1 MAAMTPPI
9 FPGVA
14 LQARTPTT
22 WIPDSRVQRCFS
34 CNTQFSMLRRKH
46 HCRSCGRIFCSS
58 CSAYRETIPSY
69 YRSYAPSPSQS
80 IEPQRTCAPCA
91 NNLRRASEVEWLVRA
106 LAVMPIPF
114 YKLFDVRL
122 VSRAWNHAVNTL
134 LSLYQGL
141 QYRLPCQE
149 YTRVECD
156 FLWSHYNEFGGHI
169 PWQIHTFACLK
180 SFELLEHRLHIL
192 SLAPNKIVPCR
203 WLLCSK
209 ACRPSMSVDN
219 IIHVAMSGC
228 LEYDV
233 FIKWVIDSWKF
244 FQPIVHI
251 KMMSWWVYIGLKYP
265 KLFKHGLV
273 PLCVGHI
280 DLMYALWFECLL
292 QGNSRNRRFLD
303 KIRSKILEAVSET
316 IQYDVSASMAFINLL
331 KRLVAVTNSN
341 AHEEMIQNFFKE
353 HPDVRAP
360 WSPCERI
367 RNIVDTKRFTSKTR
381 PLRVRCEMIDGCV
394 LDVLIKNE
402 DVRTDRLAMTIGYWI
417 ESLTEHIH
425 VHRYTVFP
433 FDDSS
438 GCVVMIPNAMT
449 LYDIRR
455 RTTLLNHVLSCNPNM
470 LVFGLRENIVSSC
483 VGACLLAF
491 TMGLGDRHLE
501 NIMVTREGYLAH
513 VDFGY
518 VLGEDPKHI
527 ATPMRITEDM
537 VEAIGGRSSTS
548 FAAFVKRTQVGYE
561 HMRSYAS
568 FWYHLLAAEFY
579 IFGDKSRHWKRIRD
593 HVLDRFVP
601 GELDEEAS
609 LHIQTVVQRATNDS
623 VVQRMADFAHL
634 ASNQLV
640 GGIFHIEL

>member
-1 MAAMTPPI
+1 MAATTPPI
-9 FPGVA
+9 FPDVA

-22 WIPDSRVQRCFS
+22 WIPDSRVHRCFS

-80 IEPQRTCAPCA
+80 VEPQRTCAPCA
-91 NNLRRASEVEWLVRA
+91 NKLRRAADVEWLVRA
-106 LAVMPIPF
+106 LAVMPVPF
-114 YKLFDVRL
+114 HKLFDLRIVN
-122 VSRAWNHAVNTL
+122 RAWNHAVNML

-156 FLWSHYNEFGGHI
+156 FLWSHYSEFGGHL

-180 SFELLEHRLHIL
+180 SFDLLRHRLGVL
-192 SLAPNKIVPCR
+192 RAKPKIMVPCR
-203 WLLCSK
+203 WLLCSA

-219 IIHVAMSGC
+219 IIHLGMSGC
-228 LEYDV
+228 LEHDI
-233 FIKWVIDSWKF
+233 FISWVIESWKR
-244 FQPIVHI
+244 FQPVVHI
-251 KMMSWWVYIGLKYP
+251 KMMPWWVYIGLKYP

-273 PLCVGHI
+273 PLCVSHI
-280 DLMYALWFECLL
+280 DLMYTLWFECLL
-292 QGNSRNRRFLD
+292 QGNSRNQRFLD
-303 KIRSKILEAVSET
+303 KVRSKILGAVSQG
-316 IQYDVSASMAFINLL
+316 IQDDVSASMAFIQCM
-331 KRLVAVTNSN
+331 KRLVAVANNN
-341 AHEEMIQNFFKE
+341 AHDEIIEIFFKI
-353 HPDVRAP
+353 HPSVRAP
-360 WSPCERI
+360 WSPSQKI
-367 RNIVDTKRFTSKTR
+367 IFVANTKRFLSKTR
-381 PLRVRCEMIDGCV
+381 PLRIRCVLESGQH
-394 LDVLIKNE
+394 LDVLIKTE
-402 DVRTDRLAMTIGYWI
+402 DVRTDRLAMDVGYWI
-417 ESLTEHIH
+417 ESLTDNIH
-425 VHRYTVFP
+425 VHGYPVFP
-433 FDDSS
+433 FDKES
-438 GCVVMIPNAMT
+438 GCVVMIPDAMT
-449 LYDIRR
+449 VYDIRR
-455 RTTLLNHVLSCNPNM
+455 RTTLLNHVLSCNQDM
-470 LVFGLRENIVSSC
+470 KVSELRENIVSSC

-501 NIMVTREGYLAH
+501 NIMVTRKGHLTH

-518 VLGEDPKHI
+518 VLGEDPKNI

-537 VEAIGGRSSTS
+537 VEAIGGRASSS
-548 FAAFVKRTQVGYE
+548 FAAFIKRTQVGYE
-561 HMRSYAS
+561 HMRAYAS

-623 VVQRMADFAHL
+623 VVQRLADFAHL

-640 GGIFHIEL
+640 GGIFQMDL